1 MAFTNSHHTFK
12 RFDTEL
18 DSLVSQVLEMARA
31 AEQQVTRAVEA
42 FRIGDVEIAR
52 EVVATDDII
61 NRRDTDIDRS
71 CIRLLSRRQPMST
84 DLRLIMSLNKAVQD
98 LERIGDEAKNIANKT
113 LAIQAREGALGPGI
127 ASDVHHLAQLV
138 LRRFQ
143 TAQEVLAHLNAER
156 AWQLVGRED
165 AVDEVDEV
173 DEVFQDNLRA
183 LSTHALDGGPAVAN
197 MIDVVLAIKALKRVS
212 DHAENLAEYVIY
224 VVEGRDV
231 RHQR

>member
-12 RFDTEL
+12 RFDAEL
-18 DSLVSQVLEMARA
+18 DSLVGQVLEMARA

-42 FRIGDVEIAR
+42 FETGDVETAR

-61 NRRDTDIDRS
+61 NRRDIDIDRS

-98 LERIGDEAKNIANKT
+98 LERIGDEAKSIANKT
-113 LAIQAREGALGPGI
+113 LAIQARSGALGNGI
-127 ASDVHHLAQLV
+127 VGDVHHLARLV

-143 TAQEVLAHLNAER
+143 TAQEVLAHLNVEQ
-156 AWQLVGRED
+156 AWQLVGREED
-165 AVDEVDEV
+165 AVDQA
-173 DEVFQDNLRA
+173 FQGNLRSLGA
-183 LSTHALDGGPAVAN
+183 RGLDGGPAAVAN
-197 MIDVVLAIKALKRVS
+197 LIDVVLAFKALKRVS

-224 VVEGRDV
+224 VVEGQDV
-231 RHQR
+231 RHVR

>member
-31 AEQQVTRAVEA
+31 AEEQVTRAVEA
-42 FRIGDVEIAR
+42 FRTGDVEIAR

-113 LAIQAREGALGPGI
+113 LAIQAREGALGHGV

-138 LRRFQ
+138 LRRLQ
-143 TAQEVLAHLNAER
+143 IAQEVLAHLNAEQ

-165 AVDEVDEV
+165 AV

-183 LSTHALDGGPAVAN
+183 LSTHALEGGPAVAN

-231 RHQR
+231 RHRI

>member
-42 FRIGDVEIAR
+42 FRTGDVEAAR

-61 NRRDTDIDRS
+61 NRRDTDIDQS

-113 LAIQAREGALGPGI
+113 LAIQAREGALGHGV

-143 TAQEVLAHLNAER
+143 IAQEVLAHLNAEQ

-165 AVDEVDEV
+165 AV

-183 LSTHALDGGPAVAN
+183 LSTHALEGGPAVAN

>member
-42 FRIGDVEIAR
+42 FRTGDVEIAR

-143 TAQEVLAHLNAER
+143 IAQEVLAHLNAEQ

-165 AVDEVDEV
+165 AV

-231 RHQR
+231 RHRI

>member
-42 FRIGDVEIAR
+42 FRTGDVEIAR

-113 LAIQAREGALGPGI
+113 LAIQAREGALGHGV

-138 LRRFQ
+138 LRRLQ
-143 TAQEVLAHLNAER
+143 IAQEVLAHLNAEQ

-165 AVDEVDEV
+165 AV

-231 RHQR
+231 RHRI

>member
-42 FRIGDVEIAR
+42 FRTGNVEAAR

-113 LAIQAREGALGPGI
+113 LAIQAREGALGHGV

-143 TAQEVLAHLNAER
+143 IAQEVLAHLNAEQ

-165 AVDEVDEV
+165 AV

-231 RHQR
+231 RHRI

>member
-42 FRIGDVEIAR
+42 FRTGDVEIAR

-113 LAIQAREGALGPGI
+113 LAIQAREGALGHGV

-143 TAQEVLAHLNAER
+143 IAQEVLAHLNAEQ

-165 AVDEVDEV
+165 AV

-183 LSTHALDGGPAVAN
+183 LSTHALEGGPAVAN

-231 RHQR
+231 RHRI

>member
-42 FRIGDVEIAR
+42 FRTGNVEAAR
-52 EVVATDDII
+52 DVVATDDII

-113 LAIQAREGALGPGI
+113 LAIQAREGALGHGV

-143 TAQEVLAHLNAER
+143 IAQEVLAHLNAEQ

-165 AVDEVDEV
+165 AV

-183 LSTHALDGGPAVAN
+183 LSTHALEGGPAVAN

>member
-42 FRIGDVEIAR
+42 FRTGDVEIAR

-113 LAIQAREGALGPGI
+113 LAIQAREGALGHGV

-138 LRRFQ
+138 LRRLQ
-143 TAQEVLAHLNAER
+143 IAQEVLAHLNAEQ

-165 AVDEVDEV
+165 AV

-183 LSTHALDGGPAVAN
+183 LSTHALEGGPAVAN

-231 RHQR
+231 RHRI

>member
-42 FRIGDVEIAR
+42 FRTGDVEIAR

-113 LAIQAREGALGPGI
+113 LAIQAREGALGHGV

-143 TAQEVLAHLNAER
+143 IAQEVLAHLNAEQ

-165 AVDEVDEV
+165 AL

-197 MIDVVLAIKALKRVS
+197 LIDVVLAIKALKRVS

>member
-42 FRIGDVEIAR
+42 FRTGDVEIAR

-61 NRRDTDIDRS
+61 NRRDIDIDRS

-113 LAIQAREGALGPGI
+113 LAIQAREGTLGHGV

-143 TAQEVLAHLNAER
+143 TAQEVLAHLNAEL

-165 AVDEVDEV
+165 AVDEV

>member
-42 FRIGDVEIAR
+42 FRTGNVEAAR

-113 LAIQAREGALGPGI
+113 LAIQAREGALGHGV

-165 AVDEVDEV
+165 AV

-231 RHQR
+231 RHRI

>member
-42 FRIGDVEIAR
+42 FRTGNVEAAR

-98 LERIGDEAKNIANKT
+98 LERIGDEAKNIAKKA
-113 LAIQAREGALGPGI
+113 LAIQARSSALESGI

-143 TAQEVLAHLNAER
+143 TAQEVLAQLNAER
-156 AWQLVGRED
+156 AWQLVGRGED
-165 AVDEVDEV
+165 AVDEA
-173 DEVFQDNLRA
+173 FQDNLRA
-183 LSTHALDGGPAVAN
+183 LSTHALAGGPAVAN
-197 MIDVVLAIKALKRVS
+197 LIDVVLAIKALKRVS

>member
-42 FRIGDVEIAR
+42 FRTGDVEIAR

-113 LAIQAREGALGPGI
+113 LAIQAREGALGHGV

-143 TAQEVLAHLNAER
+143 IAQEVLAHLNAEQ

-165 AVDEVDEV
+165 AV

-231 RHQR
+231 RHRI

>member
-42 FRIGDVEIAR
+42 FRTGDVEIAR

-61 NRRDTDIDRS
+61 NRRDIDIDRS

-113 LAIQAREGALGPGI
+113 LAIQAREGALGHGV

-143 TAQEVLAHLNAER
+143 IAQEVLAHLNAEQ

-165 AVDEVDEV
+165 AV

-197 MIDVVLAIKALKRVS
+197 LIDVVLAIKALKRVS
-212 DHAENLAEYVIY
+212 DHAENLTEYVIY

>member
-42 FRIGDVEIAR
+42 FRTGDVEIAR

-113 LAIQAREGALGPGI
+113 LAIQGREGALGHGV

-143 TAQEVLAHLNAER
+143 IAQEVLAHLNAEQ

-165 AVDEVDEV
+165 AV

-183 LSTHALDGGPAVAN
+183 LSTHALEGGPAVAN

-231 RHQR
+231 RHRI